1 MAIIFF
7 TACTLGLLVA
17 DLIIGTPFPRL
28 VARAATCIATL
39 AIIGV

>member
-7 TACTLGLLVA
+7 TACTLGLLAA
-17 DLIIGTPFPRL
+17 DLIIGTPLRML
-28 VARAATCIATL
+28 VMRAACCIATL